1 MKPRADHCISS
12 GKHPKNNPPTLDGA
26 QYVCVPYDFINMS
39 LSFLRDKVFFRAML
53 ALALPVAFQQLISAG
68 LNMID
73 VLMVGQLGE
82 NSVAALG
89 LANQIFF
96 LLILFLFGVT
106 SGMSIFTAQFW
117 GRGDTEQIRHVL
129 GICLTIAVSVAA
141 LFTLAAVFIPEK
153 LMGFYTE
160 DVKVVKLG
168 SDYLRI
174 VGLSYVFTAIT
185 VSYGSVL
192 RSITQVTL
200 TVIVAVLAIV
210 LKTIIAYLFIFGIA
224 GLPALGVRGA
234 ALGTCIGWVFQ
245 SILLLILVYVQKTP
259 LAANLLSF
267 FRFDRP
273 FLFKMLKTSM
283 PAAINEIL
291 WSFGITTYNAVYAR
305 IGTDAIA
312 AVNINATIE
321 ELMFVLFI
329 GLGNACAVM
338 VGNKIGAG
346 GKDLAFEYGRRFAIL
361 GVAAALIGGVLVLSI
376 RETVISL
383 YQISPSA
390 ADDLRSLM
398 FVYAVSSW
406 LKVFNFMLFIGALR
420 AGGDTRYAMFTEL
433 FSIWMIGVPSA
444 LLGGFLFHL
453 PVYWVYAM
461 VLLEEAA
468 KAIIIFRR
476 FLSRKWIHDLVNVTG
491 DQGRASLSNPEP
503 AS

>member
-1 MKPRADHCISS
+1 
-12 GKHPKNNPPTLDGA
+12 
-26 QYVCVPYDFINMS
+26 MS
-39 LSFLRDKVFFRAML
+39 LSFLRDKEFFRAML
-53 ALALPVAFQQLISAG
+53 ALAVPVAFQQLISAG

-82 NSVAALG
+82 TSVAALG

-106 SGMSIFTAQFW
+106 SGMAVFTAQFW
-117 GRGDTEQIRHVL
+117 GKGDTEQIRHVL

-141 LFTLAAVFIPEK
+141 LFSLVAVFVPEK
-153 LMGFYTE
+153 LMRFYTE
-160 DVKVVKLG
+160 DIAVIKLG

-174 VGLSYVFTAIT
+174 VGLSYIFTAIT
-185 VSYGSVL
+185 ISYISVL
-192 RSITQVTL
+192 RSITQVKL
-200 TVIVAVLAIV
+200 TVIVAVLALV
-210 LKTIIAYLFIFGIA
+210 LKTILAYLFIFGIA

-234 ALGTCIGWVFQ
+234 ALGTCIGWIFQ
-245 SILLLILVYVQKTP
+245 TILLLILVHRHKTP
-259 LAANLLSF
+259 LAANPLSF

-273 FLFKMLKTSM
+273 FLFKVLKTSI

-291 WSFGITTYNAVYAR
+291 WSFGITIYNAVYAR

-346 GKDLAFEYGRRFAIL
+346 GKDIAFEYGRRFAIL
-361 GVAAALIGGVLVLSI
+361 GVAAALIAGVIVFSM

-390 ADDLRSLM
+390 AQDLRALMLVYSL
-398 FVYAVSSW
+398 SSW
-406 LKVFNFMLFIGALR
+406 LRIFNFMLFIGALR
-420 AGGDTRYAMFTEL
+420 SGGDTRYAMFTEL
-433 FSIWMIGVPSA
+433 FSIWVIGVPCA
-444 LLGGFLFHL
+444 LLGGFVFHL
-453 PVYWVYAM
+453 PVYGVYAM
-461 VLLEEAA
+461 VLLEEAV
-468 KAIIIFRR
+468 KAIIVTKR

-491 DQGRASLSNPEP
+491 DQANTSLSNPEP

>member
-1 MKPRADHCISS
+1 
-12 GKHPKNNPPTLDGA
+12 
-26 QYVCVPYDFINMS
+26 
-39 LSFLRDKVFFRAML
+39 
-53 ALALPVAFQQLISAG
+53 
-68 LNMID
+68 
-73 VLMVGQLGE
+73 MVGQLGE
-82 NSVAALG
+82 TSVAALG

-96 LLILFLFGVT
+96 LLILFLFGIT

-117 GRGDTEQIRHVL
+117 GKGDTEEIRHVL

-141 LFTLAAVFIPEK
+141 LVSLAAIAVPDK

-160 DVKVVKLG
+160 DVAVIKLG

-185 VSYGSVL
+185 VSYIAVL

-200 TVIVAVLAIV
+200 TVSVAVLALA
-210 LKTIIAYLFIFGIA
+210 LKTIIAYLFIFGVG

-234 ALGTCIGWVFQ
+234 ALGTCVGWVFQ
-245 SILLLILVYVQKTP
+245 AILLLVLVYVRKTP
-259 LAANLLSF
+259 LAANPLSF
-267 FRFDRP
+267 FRFERS
-273 FLFKMLKTSM
+273 FLFNVLKTSM

-312 AVNINATIE
+312 AININATIE

-329 GLGNACAVM
+329 GLGNACSVM

-346 GKDLAFEYGRRFAIL
+346 GKDVAFEYGRRFTIL
-361 GVAAALIGGVLVLSI
+361 GVMAALVAGAIVFTL

-390 ADDLRSLM
+390 AQDLRGLMLVYSL
-398 FVYAVSSW
+398 SSW
-406 LKVFNFMLFIGALR
+406 LRIFNFMLFIGALR
-420 AGGDTRYAMFTEL
+420 AGGDTRYAMFMEL
-433 FSIWMIGVPSA
+433 FSVWMIGVPCA
-444 LLGGFLFHL
+444 LLGGFVLHL
-453 PVYWVYAM
+453 PVYGVYAM
-461 VLLEEAA
+461 VLLEEAV
-468 KAIIIFRR
+468 KAIVIFRR
-476 FLSRKWIHDLVNVTG
+476 FISRKWIHDLVNVTG
-491 DQGRASLSNPEP
+491 DQESASLSNVEP